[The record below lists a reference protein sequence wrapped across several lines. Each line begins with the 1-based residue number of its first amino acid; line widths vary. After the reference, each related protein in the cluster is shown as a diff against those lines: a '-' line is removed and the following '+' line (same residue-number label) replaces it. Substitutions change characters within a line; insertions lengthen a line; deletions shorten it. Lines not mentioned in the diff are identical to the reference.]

1 MTAGSPRAVRTAEP
15 VGEPMPTGEDGHPYV
30 TANQPDHQGGKDLRE
45 KPYALFR
52 TPIGAGPVRLRPASS
67 G

>member
-1 MTAGSPRAVRTAEP
+1 
-15 VGEPMPTGEDGHPYV
+15 MPTGEDGHPYV
-30 TANQPDHQGGKDLRE
+30 AANQPDHQGGKDLRE

-52 TPIGAGPVRLRPASS
+52 TPIDAGPVRLRPTSS